1 MGGITRLPGRGLLGT
16 DEFAQHLAYRGQVA
30 ANSVRNAAR
39 DGVDLMNKKAVCRK
53 YMDAEMARAFDLQN
67 PDSVLKWKPNQA
79 YNAESGTND
88 LSFITGVEGSG
99 RTIMQSTR

>member
-1 MGGITRLPGRGLLGT
+1 MKEAGKSFRLQGDLGDLVDTVGRITRLPGRGLLGT

-39 DGVDLMNKKAVCRK
+39 DGVDLMNKKVLQD

-67 PDSVLKWKPNQA
+67 PDSVSEVE
-79 YNAESGTND
+79 AEQELRGN
-88 LSFITGVEGSG
+88 
-99 RTIMQSTR
+99 